1 MSTSDLL
8 ITALNMLIVSLHHVL
23 WTKSRL
29 VLKQEYNNVID
40 KIRIEKISSE
50 PQLME
55 LYHKV
60 KNATKKELLEEE
72 TFGQKGFLA
81 TAADIAIDSFD
92 MSDIS
97 LSKFAGNFIFGSLK
111 EASKLLQS
119 KEEQLKIK
127 PEKLHEYDALKD
139 ELLHLSGKLLQQYNF
154 SENYI
159 LDHECLDR
167 FCVAIEESDLSKRL
181 RILSRIEDK
190 FSLYYPYWVYR
201 AKAAQS
207 SQNNKEAFNCFSKFA
222 KSWCQILQ
230 VDTYKIEAMKYWIGE
245 LISRGLTQENV
256 KMILKYLADM
266 KKNANLINDIYVGMV
281 YLKLGYQEQAI
292 ESLLDNVD
300 YHHENFMSAYVFEKI
315 KDSQKNPEIA
325 SNFAS
330 YFFNKLREG
339 KTVELT
345 ILSWME
351 QTGEINKTAEAE
363 HEFVTTALPKQ
374 SIVASAGGAIG
385 KIGKYI
391 KKTSNTQK
399 ISATVSTGVQRFSSL
414 AKGVFSVPTEKQAE
428 IEHDVEQ
435 PQVQVRELTAEEIS
449 IQSIYMAYFGR
460 RPDAIITL
468 KETGYINKQGTVDVN
483 GLFELFKKHSDLLTM
498 PETPDIPHTNAE
510 DGKIK
515 DIYIF
520 TAYFRKSENDMI
532 TLKEADFMDENG
544 FINEDDLFML
554 FKSLGELKF
563 NRKKL
568 R

>member
-1 MSTSDLL
+1 MATSNLL
-8 ITALNMLIVSLHHVL
+8 ITALNMLMVSLHRVIY
-23 WTKSRL
+23 TKSRL
-29 VLKQEYNNVID
+29 VLEQEYKNVID

-55 LYHKV
+55 LYQKV
-60 KNATKKELLEEE
+60 KNATKKELPNEN
-72 TFGQKGFLA
+72 TFGSKGFLA
-81 TAADIAIDSFD
+81 TATEIAIDSLD
-92 MSDIS
+92 ESDIS
-97 LSKFAGNFIFGSLK
+97 LSKFASNFIFGSLK

-119 KEEQLKIK
+119 KEIK
-127 PEKLHEYDALKD
+127 NEKLHEYDELED

-167 FCVAIEESDLSKRL
+167 FCAAIQGSDLSKRL
-181 RILSRIEDK
+181 RILSCIEDK

-201 AKAAQS
+201 AKAAQG

-230 VDTYKIEAMKYWIGE
+230 VDIYKIEAMKYWIGE

-256 KMILKYLADM
+256 NMILKYLADM
-266 KKNANLINDIYVGMV
+266 KKNANLINNIYIGMV
-281 YLKLGYQEQAI
+281 YLKLGYQEQAV
-292 ESLLDNVD
+292 ESLLDNID
-300 YHHENFMSAYVFEKI
+300 SNHENFMSSYVFGKI
-315 KDSQKNPEIA
+315 KDSQKNPDIA
-325 SNFAS
+325 SNFAT

-339 KTVELT
+339 RTVELT

-363 HEFVTTALPKQ
+363 HEFAATTLPKP
-374 SIVASAGGAIG
+374 SIAATAGGAIE

-391 KKTSNTQK
+391 KTPSNPQK
-399 ISATVSTGVQRFSSL
+399 ISATVSTGVRRFSSL
-414 AKGVFSVPTEKQAE
+414 AKGVFSASTEKQAE

-435 PQVQVRELTAEEIS
+435 RQVQVRELTAEEIS

-468 KETGYINKQGTVDVN
+468 KENGYINKQGTVDVN

-520 TAYFRKSENDMI
+520 TAYFRKSESDMI
-532 TLKEADFMDENG
+532 TLKEADFMDEHG
-544 FINEDDLFML
+544 FINEDDIFML